1 MNSRVEATK
10 LGIGTVQFGMPYGI
24 SNQSGQVQPEDV
36 KQILDIAKAHSIT
49 TLDTAI
55 AYGQSESVL
64 GAQDLSGMEVI
75 TKLPEVP
82 DRCKNLREWILGQV
96 DGSLARLKLPTL
108 NGLLLHRP
116 GQLMDAG
123 GDNLYQQLQVLKQE
137 GIVGRIGVSVYGP
150 EELDALCS
158 RFNFDLVQAPFNILD
173 RRLTNSGWLKRLSD
187 AGTGLHVRSVFM
199 QGLLLMPRTD
209 RPSKFSPWD
218 GLWRQWESWLE
229 ETRQTPLEA
238 CLRHALSIPEIE
250 RVIVGVETPIQL
262 QEILNAV
269 DGPSFEV
276 PEQLFSDDPKLL
288 NPGYWNKL

>member
-82 DRCKNLREWILGQV
+82 DRCKSLREWILGQV

>member
-24 SNQSGQVQPEDV
+24 SNQSGQAQPEDV

-123 GDNLYQQLQVLKQE
+123 GDDLYQQLQALKQE

-158 RFNFDLVQAPFNILD
+158 RFSFDLVQAPFNILD
-173 RRLTNSGWLKRLSD
+173 RRLTDSGWLKRLSD

-250 RVIVGVETPIQL
+250 RVIVGVDTPIHL

>member
-36 KQILDIAKAHSIT
+36 KQILDSAKAHSIT

-64 GAQDLSGMEVI
+64 GCQDLSGMEII
-75 TKLPEVP
+75 TKLPEMP
-82 DRCKNLREWILGQV
+82 ESCSNLREWILGQV
-96 DGSLARLKLPTL
+96 EGSLARLKLSTL

-123 GDNLYQQLQVLKQE
+123 GEKLYEQLQALKEE
-137 GIVGRIGVSVYGP
+137 GIVRRIGVSVYGP

-158 RFNFDLVQAPFNILD
+158 RFHFDLIQAPFNILD
-173 RRLTNSGWLKRLSD
+173 RRLADSGWLKRLSD

-199 QGLLLMPRTD
+199 QGLLLMSETD
-209 RPSKFSPWD
+209 RPAKFSPWNT
-218 GLWRQWESWLE
+218 LWQNWATWLE

-250 RVIVGVETPIQL
+250 KVIVGVDTPVHL
-262 QEILNAV
+262 QEILNAIN
-269 DGPSFEV
+269 GPCFEV
-276 PEQLFSDDPKLL
+276 PEQLFSNDPKLL
-288 NPGYWNKL
+288 NPGYWNNL